1 MQRNS
6 RRAHLLAG
14 VAATVLIACGGGDA
28 SSSDGNPVAFTTV
41 ALSSFSAIGTAG
53 VAVVSEPQIWRELW
67 GRHVANMVPPPA
79 VPAVDFAR
87 EQVLAYFA
95 GSQPSGCD
103 GATIVG
109 VADQAVL
116 RVVRV
121 QISRSTGTG
130 ACPAVV
136 ATPAHFVRVPAAP
149 LRVEFRVE

>member
-1 MQRNS
+1 MATQRNS
-6 RRAHLLAG
+6 RRTHLLAG
-14 VAATVLIACGGGDA
+14 VVASVLIACGGGDA
-28 SSSDGNPVAFTTV
+28 SIGSDGNPVAFTTV
-41 ALSSFSAIGTAG
+41 ALSSFSAVGTAG
-53 VAVVSEPQIWRELW
+53 GAVVSEPQVWQELW
-67 GRHVANMVPPPA
+67 GRHVANVMPPPA

-95 GSQPSGCD
+95 GSLPSGCD

-109 VADQAVL
+109 VADQPAL
-116 RVVRV
+116 RVLL
-121 QISRSTGTG
+121 SRSPGTG